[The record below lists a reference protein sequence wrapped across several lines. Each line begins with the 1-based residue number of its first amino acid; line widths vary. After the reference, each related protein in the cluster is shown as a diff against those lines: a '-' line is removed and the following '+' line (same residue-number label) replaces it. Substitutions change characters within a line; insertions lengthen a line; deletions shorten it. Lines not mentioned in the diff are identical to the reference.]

1 MPKYVYTIPDYLDKQ
16 RLDKALTDLCNESSR
31 SQIQKAIKNEKVIL
45 NGKIISNLSEKVREN
60 DNVELILEEEVS
72 ASILPANI
80 PLDIIYEDQ
89 DLIVINKSSTM
100 TVHPGAGDHRE
111 TLVNALLYHTNSL
124 SDVGGEIRPGIV
136 HRLDKTTSGLM
147 VVAKNNRAHA
157 HLAAQIGT
165 GELIRRYR
173 ALVWGVVKPVAGII
187 NIPLGRN
194 RLDRKKMSTVK
205 SGGKAAITHY
215 KTTKVLHNGLF
226 SLVECQ
232 LETGRTHQIRVH
244 LSHGGHSIVGDQT
257 YGNNARKIQGSPE
270 YLQEELKKMNHQAL
284 HSFYISFIHPVSGIR
299 IEFEKELPADYNYL
313 LEVIRKY

>member
-45 NGKIISNLSEKVREN
+45 NGRIISNLSEKIREN

-124 SDVGGEIRPGIV
+124 SDIGGEIRPGIV

-147 VVAKNNRAHA
+147 VVAKNNRVHA
-157 HLAAQIGT
+157 HLAAQIST
-165 GELIRRYR
+165 SELIRRYR

-205 SGGKAAITHY
+205 NGGKVALTHY
-215 KTTKVLHNGLF
+215 KTIEVLPLP
-226 SLVECQ
+226 SCSMTVKLA
-232 LETGRTHQIRVH
+232 
-244 LSHGGHSIVGDQT
+244 SS
-257 YGNNARKIQGSPE
+257 RKKTTSSP
-270 YLQEELKKMNHQAL
+270 
-284 HSFYISFIHPVSGIR
+284 R
-299 IEFEKELPADYNYL
+299 
-313 LEVIRKY
+313 